1 MAAEA
6 LLSKLEKAELRFGLC
21 DDGKLSALLDP
32 ALPNILGFL
41 ANGDAAVRAKVMSI
55 LSHLNKRI
63 RGDPAVRLPLG
74 TLSRQFCSPATNG
87 FVSNFALV
95 YLEMGLA
102 RAPAADRA
110 SLVPALLAGVAQRS
124 AAQQETLLQL
134 LLSALPDL
142 PIPEHASDL
151 AATLPFLVAP
161 ADRALIL
168 EWLLDLLQYLPPL
181 AEATAAAPPGLSPAA
196 AKRVCGKLDP
206 SEVRGELLA
215 AKKLAATRLLSAPAG
230 RSDPREAGGLFSP
243 VETLPHWL
251 VAACDG
257 DGAVQSAGEVQLR
270 KLSVGVDLEQPKL
283 VDALC
288 RLVVGS
294 ASGQPRGPGERLA
307 AAVAVRVRALWY
319 LSRSVAAASHFPGVV
334 QATFH
339 SIFGEDAT
347 PKLRQAG
354 CILAEWVVTHAQME
368 LLSAAGAHLH
378 AGLMRVLRGEAHPG
392 LRPEAPEAVS
402 MRSHAYSAL
411 AAMARR
417 APSLLRA
424 DETLPAELFRALQS
438 EDAGARTALHEA
450 LAALADVHA
459 PSATGRPLP
468 EHMASRLGS
477 LLASSA
483 AGQAPQARLAAMA
496 WAGRVFPRSDV
507 PTRLVCLTGA
517 ADARSEVREAAL
529 AALRPPDTGRGKA
542 GGAGLGAGARVVV
555 EGALGNRRLGLVL
568 SVHTDDAEA
577 AYFTVRVGGHERSV
591 EAARLTPLPDGWPAF
606 GEVAAAVLQ
615 QTDLPRLEAAA
626 GGVWETS
633 PPAAAAAGLPA
644 LPVGCTAETLRYLS
658 DCLSLEAHALY
669 PHTRRDAAAG
679 LHLSRLL
686 EEDGAGQV
694 SGSGQVSGA
703 VQLLALLGRCLFSP
717 HEDASLVLAAAR
729 QLHALVQG
737 AAGAGRAGPPGGIGT
752 AASPP
757 GGITP
762 PSLCSRV
769 AAAETPLLR
778 LALGAA
784 ACKDEAQRM
793 ICEALA
799 MASPNGEAAQALLR
813 SAMSSLPSL
822 ETGCAGPSESR
833 RAVGAALLA
842 GFVTAQ
848 LAPPTGGA
856 GAALPGGIDPAVRGE
871 ATSRLAALVEHRQPL
886 VACAAVAAVGL
897 IGAAGPLPLS
907 DGPATEPDETAGGG
921 AADAAGGAAADTA
934 GGAAAT
940 ASAGE
945 ERADG
950 GAAARGIPAAP
961 PPTGASKRGL
971 ISALCLLLKKEKVRD
986 AAVVSLGQITAGEPD
1001 AAFRNQALQALFGM
1015 ASTKDIE
1022 LQLSVGQALARLA
1035 SASPAGSA
1043 APPPPP
1049 KIEPPE
1055 RPAIPSELATL
1066 PERAAAAAAAS
1077 TVGKGDRLLAYVLAR
1092 VLLQHA
1098 VAWAPLERQA
1108 AAAWL
1113 LAILRAAATAGSQ
1126 TDVRASAGAIQ
1137 GVLVGLLADAH
1148 EATQE
1153 LASKGLSAL
1162 FDCCD
1167 EASRKTILSQLVS
1180 GLHTTRG
1187 ANASASGGEM
1197 STYRELSEIAANVG
1211 QPQLVY
1217 KLMEC
1222 AASSA
1227 VWNTRKGVAFALAEH
1242 SREALDEHLPSLLPS
1257 LYRHTHDP
1265 NPRVAGAMRQL
1276 WASLVPDPKQA
1287 LTAHLQPVLRH
1298 LCDSLGDRLWRAREG
1313 ACLALAELLPGR
1325 THAELAPMLSEL
1337 HTKLLRTLDDIKETV
1352 RAAAE
1357 AAWRALCS
1365 ACVRLTDGAK
1375 ATEAEAGAVLA
1386 VVLPALLDGGVLNA
1400 SAEVRAACT
1409 RQLLKLV
1416 QGAGPHLASH
1426 TPRLVPFLVESLSS
1440 LEDPSLLYM
1449 QHHVP
1454 GLGVSAGAFEHARVA
1469 ANRGS
1474 PAAAALQQCLR
1485 VMSDEHVA
1493 AVLPPLT
1500 DTLARGTGL
1509 PSRAGAAH
1517 TVMQLAQAH
1526 PVAVAPHAGRTLA
1539 VLARAIPDERSVAA
1553 RRAYTSAAAQL
1564 ARLTKPEPLGDML
1577 KAFADRYA
1585 TGAVTTNEEG
1595 ERLVLAT
1602 LVRELGRG
1610 APDAMAGLQ
1619 ADWLPLAYVGRH
1631 EPRWESEADEPGRP
1645 AGQLASV
1652 WEEAYD
1658 EGGGGPGAA
1667 AAHLPE
1673 LLELLARL
1681 VDGQSWALRRA
1692 AAAALMELA
1701 AQGGGALASRPDA
1714 APAMAAL
1721 AAKLREHSRRW
1732 VDKEALLPKLDAV
1745 LPPPDDPP
1753 AATMEAEPTSGDF

>member
-1 MAAEA
+1 MPS
-6 LLSKLEKAELRFGLC
+6 LAELKELQNEC
-21 DDGKLSALLDP
+21 LADDVD
-32 ALPNILGFL
+32 
-41 ANGDAAVRAKVMSI
+41 
-55 LSHLNKRI
+55 
-63 RGDPAVRLPLG
+63 
-74 TLSRQFCSPATNG
+74 
-87 FVSNFALV
+87 
-95 YLEMGLA
+95 
-102 RAPAADRA
+102 
-110 SLVPALLAGVAQRS
+110 VP
-124 AAQQETLLQL
+124 
-134 LLSALPDL
+134 P
-142 PIPEHASDL
+142 
-151 AATLPFLVAP
+151 
-161 ADRALIL
+161 
-168 EWLLDLLQYLPPL
+168 
-181 AEATAAAPPGLSPAA
+181 EATAWTENEARAFFESGGTVRPGSEPAAPSGSSDASAEEDYMMIRWAVDTSAWEPGEDEW
-196 AKRVCGKLDP
+196 RV
-206 SEVRGELLA
+206 LL
-215 AKKLAATRLLSAPAG
+215 
-230 RSDPREAGGLFSP
+230 
-243 VETLPHWL
+243 ETLP
-251 VAACDG
+251 
-257 DGAVQSAGEVQLR
+257 E
-270 KLSVGVDLEQPKL
+270 
-283 VDALC
+283 
-288 RLVVGS
+288 
-294 ASGQPRGPGERLA
+294 
-307 AAVAVRVRALWY
+307 
-319 LSRSVAAASHFPGVV
+319 
-334 QATFH
+334 
-339 SIFGEDAT
+339 EDAT
-347 PKLRQAG
+347 RVMKFHFKDDQKRALVSRLLQRRACAG
-354 CILAEWVVTHAQME
+354 FLSCSHSEVTIHRTKGRKPYLATAPDGG
-368 LLSAAGAHLH
+368 AAG
-378 AGLMRVLRGEAHPG
+378 
-392 LRPEAPEAVS
+392 
-402 MRSHAYSAL
+402 
-411 AAMARR
+411 
-417 APSLLRA
+417 
-424 DETLPAELFRALQS
+424 
-438 EDAGARTALHEA
+438 
-450 LAALADVHA
+450 
-459 PSATGRPLP
+459 
-468 EHMASRLGS
+468 
-477 LLASSA
+477 
-483 AGQAPQARLAAMA
+483 
-496 WAGRVFPRSDV
+496 
-507 PTRLVCLTGA
+507 
-517 ADARSEVREAAL
+517 
-529 AALRPPDTGRGKA
+529 
-542 GGAGLGAGARVVV
+542 GG
-555 EGALGNRRLGLVL
+555 
-568 SVHTDDAEA
+568 
-577 AYFTVRVGGHERSV
+577 
-591 EAARLTPLPDGWPAF
+591 P
-606 GEVAAAVLQ
+606 
-615 QTDLPRLEAAA
+615 AA
-626 GGVWETS
+626 GGVDAAPNWNFNVSHEGSFVILASEPALLCGVDVAAPGQLRRGRDRGLKELFHTMRDNFTEHEWQQVHS
-633 PPAAAAAGLPA
+633 AGPADPPMEMTFRKLWSLKEAYTKARGDGLGFPFKRCEFTLGGTHPAAPARAAHTAGGAPPAAD
-644 LPVGCTAETLRYLS
+644 TA
-658 DCLSLEAHALY
+658 
-669 PHTRRDAAAG
+669 
-679 LHLSRLL
+679 
-686 EEDGAGQV
+686 
-694 SGSGQVSGA
+694 
-703 VQLLALLGRCLFSP
+703 
-717 HEDASLVLAAAR
+717 
-729 QLHALVQG
+729 
-737 AAGAGRAGPPGGIGT
+737 
-752 AASPP
+752 
-757 GGITP
+757 
-762 PSLCSRV
+762 
-769 AAAETPLLR
+769 
-778 LALGAA
+778 
-784 ACKDEAQRM
+784 
-793 ICEALA
+793 
-799 MASPNGEAAQALLR
+799 GEA
-813 SAMSSLPSL
+813 P
-822 ETGCAGPSESR
+822 
-833 RAVGAALLA
+833 
-842 GFVTAQ
+842 
-848 LAPPTGGA
+848 
-856 GAALPGGIDPAVRGE
+856 
-871 ATSRLAALVEHRQPL
+871 
-886 VACAAVAAVGL
+886 
-897 IGAAGPLPLS
+897 
-907 DGPATEPDETAGGG
+907 
-921 AADAAGGAAADTA
+921 AAADTA